1 MASAPSAP
9 AERETA
15 ERACCWSCGAVHALS
30 LFCPA
35 CEAIQPLPVNADYF
49 RILGVERRLVLD
61 GASLERRYFDLS
73 RRLHP
78 DRYQTGPSQARIA
91 SLGNTAALNR
101 AYRALRDPIERG
113 VYWLGLQG
121 ESLGGDNNR
130 VPRALAERVFEVQDK
145 LAQLRA
151 SGERGGPLAQEVR
164 DIHAALKRQ
173 DDLLAARLDEN
184 FARWDSG
191 AADPETLTAQ
201 LKDLLSEVAYLRK
214 LISDVDK
221 ELSR

>member
-15 ERACCWSCGAVHALS
+15 ERESCWSCGAVHALS

-49 RILGVERRLVLD
+49 QILGVEPRLVLD

-73 RRLHP
+73 RQLHP

-113 VYWLGLQG
+113 VYWLSLQG

-130 VPRALAERVFEVQDK
+130 VPPALAEQVFEVQDK

-151 SGERGGPLAQEVR
+151 SGERGGPMAQEVA
-164 DIHAALKRQ
+164 DIHVDLERQ
-173 DDLLAARLDEN
+173 NDFLAARLHEN
-184 FARWDSG
+184 FVRWDAG
-191 AADPETLTAQ
+191 GADPATLTAQ

-214 LISDVDK
+214 LMSDVDK